1 MRTWLE
7 AVALG
12 LVVALTAPVEAATG
26 GKGRSDWA
34 LVLKLERRAG
44 ITVRLRDGETI
55 TGRLADAEADH
66 LSIRIRRVVRTL
78 ARPDIRSVRRAGRSP
93 LRKLAGLVFGAAAGA
108 VIGAI
113 SGASLTQCECEYP
126 GLAGAILGFLIGAV
140 TGAVSGVVLA
150 AKGEGALVYESLDP
164 P

>member
-1 MRTWLE
+1 M
-7 AVALG
+7 
-12 LVVALTAPVEAATG
+12 
-26 GKGRSDWA
+26 
-34 LVLKLERRAG
+34 
-44 ITVRLRDGETI
+44 
-55 TGRLADAEADH
+55 
-66 LSIRIRRVVRTL
+66 
-78 ARPDIRSVRRAGRSP
+78 
-93 LRKLAGLVFGAAAGA
+93 
-108 VIGAI
+108 IGAI